1 MVALACHSS
10 EQNSLLQVALLESDL
25 QTHTVSSLADCRPMV
40 GSEVC
45 LRHKQ
50 ACRSVVMSAADLC
63 LVVVLQGKSK
73 LFGDILEEEHLLC
86 PICMDR
92 PLQVS
97 VAECSHQ
104 VSLLSC
110 NCYGGAGK

>member
-1 MVALACHSS
+1 M
-10 EQNSLLQVALLESDL
+10 
-25 QTHTVSSLADCRPMV
+25 
-40 GSEVC
+40 
-45 LRHKQ
+45 
-50 ACRSVVMSAADLC
+50 

-73 LFGDILEEEHLLC
+73 LFGDIQEEEHLLC

-104 VSLLSC
+104 VSSLSR
-110 NCYGGAGK
+110 NSYGGAGRTGLAPPPGLALSASADR

>member
-1 MVALACHSS
+1 
-10 EQNSLLQVALLESDL
+10 
-25 QTHTVSSLADCRPMV
+25 
-40 GSEVC
+40 
-45 LRHKQ
+45 
-50 ACRSVVMSAADLC
+50 MSAADLC
-63 LVVVLQGKSK
+63 LVIGLQGKSK

-104 VSLLSC
+104 VRLLT
-110 NCYGGAGK
+110 

>member
-1 MVALACHSS
+1 
-10 EQNSLLQVALLESDL
+10 
-25 QTHTVSSLADCRPMV
+25 
-40 GSEVC
+40 
-45 LRHKQ
+45 
-50 ACRSVVMSAADLC
+50 MSAADLC

-73 LFGDILEEEHLLC
+73 LFGDIREEEHLLC

-110 NCYGGAGK
+110 SS